1 MITQFEKWLFVGI
14 GFIIVVMF
22 VAGGQAVKSSKECR
36 LELAKT
42 GRSAEEIVKLC
53 P

>member
-1 MITQFEKWLFVGI
+1 MITQFEKWLFLGI
-14 GFIIVVMF
+14 GFIIIVIA
-22 VAGGQAVKSSKECR
+22 VAAGLGAHNATECR
-36 LELAKT
+36 LELAKS

>member
-1 MITQFEKWLFVGI
+1 MITQFEKWLFLGI
-14 GFIIVVMF
+14 GFVIVAMMV
-22 VAGGQAVKSSKECR
+22 GGGLAMKSSKECR
-36 LELAKT
+36 LELVKT

>member
-1 MITQFEKWLFVGI
+1 MITQFEKWLFLGI
-14 GFIIVVMF
+14 GFVIVAMI
-22 VAGGQAVKSSKECR
+22 VAGGLAMKSSKECR
-36 LELAKT
+36 LELAKS